1 MQWIVK
7 YDEPRI
13 IWICQ
18 YIKVTWEEK
27 KVLKYCVL
35 MSDSYKDY
43 ALLKKCFNTMYNRM
57 FRHYN
62 I

>member
-43 ALLKKCFNTMYNRM
+43 ALLKK
-57 FRHYN
+57 
-62 I
+62 